1 MKVLVAVD
9 GSFHS
14 QKALEALR
22 SVKWADDT
30 EIKLIATV
38 KSADV
43 LPFGGNEHAHSMPEA
58 LQITGKQMQAVVAQL
73 AQATGLSVTST
84 VLQGDPKTLVVQEAK
99 NWPADLIFMGS
110 RGRKGVELI
119 LLGSVSQAVLMQAQ
133 CPVVIV
139 KSDPDQPA
147 QPVQF
152 KKILVTV
159 DNSPYSEAAMQWLKK
174 LNWGDTQF
182 RLVTVV
188 QPLPEV
194 VSESEVSPLRISQ
207 LAGEQ
212 DKLIAS
218 ARESVQK
225 WAAELGK
232 AFGSTKVASEI
243 GQGDP
248 REVILRV
255 AENWSADLIVMGS
268 HGRTGLNKLLLG
280 SVSQAVAVQGFA
292 SVAIVKGIVPK
303 GQGGL
308 KATGMFTKVPD
319 KK

>member
-1 MKVLVAVD
+1 MKVLAAMD

-22 SVKWADDT
+22 SVQWAADT
-30 EIKLIATV
+30 EIKLIASV

-58 LQITGKQMQAVVAQL
+58 LQITTKQIQAVAAQL
-73 AQATGLSVTST
+73 AETIGRNVTSL
-84 VLQGDPKTLVVQEAK
+84 VVQGDPKTTVVQEAK
-99 NWPADLIFMGS
+99 SWPADLIFMGS
-110 RGRKGVELI
+110 RGRRGVELI

-139 KSDPDQPA
+139 KSDADQAMVPA
-147 QPVQF
+147 QF

-159 DNSPYSEAAMQWLKK
+159 DNSPYSEAAMDWLKK
-174 LNWGDTQF
+174 INWGDAQF

-188 QPLPEV
+188 QPLTETFADADVTPAR
-194 VSESEVSPLRISQ
+194 VSQMAEDH
-207 LAGEQ
+207 
-212 DKLIAS
+212 DKLIA
-218 ARESVQK
+218 
-225 WAAELGK
+225 AAKQQVKKLAADLSET
-232 AFGSTKVASEI
+232 FGAAKVASEI

-255 AENWSADLIVMGS
+255 AENWSADLVVMGS

-292 SVAIVKGIVPK
+292 SVAIVKGVVK
-303 GQGGL
+303 GDNRL
-308 KATGMFTKVPD
+308 RPTGRFAKIAEPE
-319 KK
+319 